1 MGKAELVKMFAG
13 LSLTALSAC
22 FGTLLVPLVVLTVV
36 MAADYLSGMAKAWV
50 KGTLSSKVGVRGIAK
65 KLCYLLAVV
74 VGLGADYALA
84 LAEGGAVESFTCPL
98 ACMVALWL
106 IVNELISILENLRDI
121 GVPLPGFLLSA
132 MARLKVSVDKT
143 EEETNGCQ

>member
-1 MGKAELVKMFAG
+1 MAKAELIKVLTG
-13 LSLTALSAC
+13 LSLTALSASLGKL
-22 FGTLLVPLVVLTVV
+22 FLPLTVLV
-36 MAADYLSGMAKAWV
+36 IAMAADYLSGMVKAWV

-74 VGLGADYALA
+74 AGLGADYALA